1 MARKT
6 KSITI
11 DEKVD
16 SLTTTVNNL
25 AAVVKANIAPQ
36 LQDDNGIDDDDLVQ
50 AACDDAEVSLIK
62 DIQDNG
68 VKVSVSRDRRG
79 NINKTN
85 MHGVAYDMIQRIK
98 NNRKKGN
105 NRIW

>member
-1 MARKT
+1 MAK
-6 KSITI
+6 KQSIT
-11 DEKVD
+11 VD
-16 SLTTTVNNL
+16 DQIKSLTTTVNNL

-36 LQDDNGIDDDDLVQ
+36 LQDDNGIDDDDAVM

-79 NINKTN
+79 NVNKTN

-98 NNRKKGN
+98 LNRKKGN
-105 NRIW
+105 NRVF